1 MESGS
6 ESDVQAFAAAPETVD
21 PLIRAHILSL
31 VSALGGITPT
41 GYDLGDDA
49 LACLKDLRRWLRLYD
64 EKLNRYDVARCM
76 AEANLVNGD
85 LVEILADWKEEDTEN
100 KTKHRLAL
108 ACIEILVPLTWPLDK
123 PLSEMTQNHHRHQP
137 VLIHAQASY
146 KSTILRH
153 PSRKIL
159 SSVARVALPSVAI
172 PATERT
178 ERDEG
183 IIRLVLYFFRNI
195 AMIEHP
201 NPNESDTGE
210 DINRCATIE
219 AFNDQNVM
227 HLLLAIASNMGGE
240 FVTQDVVVMEAV
252 YHLLKSV
259 DIEQLFRTEE
269 EERNKKAG
277 SLTDLLKREDEMKR
291 AAARSRST
299 RHNRFGTTVWMEK
312 DDGRRAFVSGQGALL
327 GKDTAQKKMDS
338 SKKWKKPKGSDV
350 KGVGRKTEFDLVVTL
365 EGASKP
371 QMRTFVEDFLDAG
384 FNPLFSH
391 VRRAIDRD
399 AERLLNTN
407 QRQFFY
413 LVAWFLKAERA
424 RRKAAAKLQQ
434 QQPTADAAAV
444 DAAAVDDSFSLVASV
459 LNQEML
465 ITLNRRMT
473 EWYESKSWL
482 ELQSGMRCFT
492 QILLT
497 VQDMTASPLE
507 EDQEIAEN
515 IQNRLFYEETT
526 LDLII
531 GILRSYTKQPFSW
544 LDDCT
549 EMVHVHL
556 KMLERYSK
564 QHEHLFVRSKRQQK
578 AKKKRQQDGID
589 MPADDNEEDD
599 EELAMQS
606 RNTMR
611 ERAFDFA
618 KFEGK
623 LLQQSCIS
631 TFLAFLDNYKELSYG
646 QVKRAITF
654 FHRIFVKRQEEVLLF
669 RIDIVEQFYRI
680 MQDPDGLPQG
690 HPARKEMDQF
700 VKYYLRKLI
709 KKLESRPEMYVE
721 LLFTKVNSTMHYLT
735 HGYDKEIRV
744 RVPRPAAELHIP
756 GLPRNEQI
764 GVAVGALVND
774 NKGDAVDWLKD
785 ILNKAISERKSWEAE
800 DAARRILEAEAAAD
814 AGAEVIESEAPKP
827 PYITINPDT
836 EERKTALFKDAKL
849 RLLMTILELERL
861 GVDDESPETP
871 WIIPSSLTS
880 ENLKESFDLLK
891 KYTNDPIVLDDG
903 IAAEDLIKRKARPRL
918 PAPDSE
924 PDENENE
931 EENEFVPGGP
941 TEMNPLEPRK
951 KPSKPRRRRR
961 DPVEDESIM
970 DLDALAA
977 AEERLAARL
986 QREKEKRVAIKS
998 TLYVHDSD
1006 DELDPEQ
1013 EMAFLMREKAQ
1024 REGGPAGMETGGG
1037 ASAALF
1043 SRLVAPTGTRK
1054 RKKGSGGSPEKR
1066 KKKRVVEESD
1076 ATEEPDD
1083 EDDEDQGVISRDA
1096 TPVVPGDETG
1106 SEEEEENGDSDDG
1119 TASPKG
1125 RGDVDMADAGDE
1137 DDDDEE
1143 EAPRPSAS
1151 RARRGP
1157 VIVDSDSE

>member
-1 MESGS
+1 
-6 ESDVQAFAAAPETVD
+6 
-21 PLIRAHILSL
+21 
-31 VSALGGITPT
+31 
-41 GYDLGDDA
+41 
-49 LACLKDLRRWLRLYD
+49 
-64 EKLNRYDVARCM
+64 
-76 AEANLVNGD
+76 
-85 LVEILADWKEEDTEN
+85 
-100 KTKHRLAL
+100 
-108 ACIEILVPLTWPLDK
+108 
-123 PLSEMTQNHHRHQP
+123 MTQNHHRHQP
-137 VLIHAQASY
+137 VLIYAQASY

-153 PSRKIL
+153 PSRKVL
-159 SSVARVALPSVAI
+159 SSIARVALPSVAI

-312 DDGRRAFVSGQGALL
+312 DDGRRAFVSGQDALL

-350 KGVGRKTEFDLVVTL
+350 KGVGHKTEFDLVVTL

-424 RRKAAAKLQQ
+424 RRRAVAKLQQ
-434 QQPTADAAAV
+434 QQPTADAAV
-444 DAAAVDDSFSLVASV
+444 VDDSFSLVASV

-578 AKKKRQQDGID
+578 AKKKRQQQDGID
-589 MPADDNEEDD
+589 MPADDDNNEEDD
-599 EELAMQS
+599 EELALQS

-611 ERAFDFA
+611 ERSFDFT

-623 LLQQSCIS
+623 LLQQSCVS
-631 TFLAFLDNYKELSYG
+631 TFLAFLDNYKELSYA

-700 VKYYLRKLI
+700 VKYYLRKLF

-721 LLFTKVNSTMHYLT
+721 LLFTKLNSTMHYLT

-744 RVPRPAAELHIP
+744 RVPRFVSP
-756 GLPRNEQI
+756 G
-764 GVAVGALVND
+764 
-774 NKGDAVDWLKD
+774 
-785 ILNKAISERKSWEAE
+785 ILLI
-800 DAARRILEAEAAAD
+800 
-814 AGAEVIESEAPKP
+814 AGP
-827 PYITINPDT
+827 
-836 EERKTALFKDAKL
+836 
-849 RLLMTILELERL
+849 
-861 GVDDESPETP
+861 
-871 WIIPSSLTS
+871 
-880 ENLKESFDLLK
+880 
-891 KYTNDPIVLDDG
+891 
-903 IAAEDLIKRKARPRL
+903 
-918 PAPDSE
+918 
-924 PDENENE
+924 
-931 EENEFVPGGP
+931 
-941 TEMNPLEPRK
+941 
-951 KPSKPRRRRR
+951 
-961 DPVEDESIM
+961 
-970 DLDALAA
+970 
-977 AEERLAARL
+977 
-986 QREKEKRVAIKS
+986 
-998 TLYVHDSD
+998 
-1006 DELDPEQ
+1006 
-1013 EMAFLMREKAQ
+1013 
-1024 REGGPAGMETGGG
+1024 
-1037 ASAALF
+1037 
-1043 SRLVAPTGTRK
+1043 
-1054 RKKGSGGSPEKR
+1054 
-1066 KKKRVVEESD
+1066 
-1076 ATEEPDD
+1076 
-1083 EDDEDQGVISRDA
+1083 
-1096 TPVVPGDETG
+1096 
-1106 SEEEEENGDSDDG
+1106 
-1119 TASPKG
+1119 
-1125 RGDVDMADAGDE
+1125 
-1137 DDDDEE
+1137 
-1143 EAPRPSAS
+1143 
-1151 RARRGP
+1151 
-1157 VIVDSDSE
+1157 